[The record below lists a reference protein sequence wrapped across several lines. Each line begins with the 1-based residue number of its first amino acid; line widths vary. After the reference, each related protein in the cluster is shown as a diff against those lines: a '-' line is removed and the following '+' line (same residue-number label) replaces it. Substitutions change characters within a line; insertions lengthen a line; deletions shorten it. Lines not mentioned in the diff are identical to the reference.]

1 MMMRFKLSGGYVVL
15 RFVEIDHVII
25 KKKMRWL
32 ELACWHFC
40 YLTDKKT
47 GKWLPSVC
55 QLIITR
61 LGGYS
66 KLFIIPVGH
75 MGYHHY

>member
-1 MMMRFKLSGGYVVL
+1 
-15 RFVEIDHVII
+15 
-25 KKKMRWL
+25 MRWL

-61 LGGYS
+61 LGRYS

-75 MGYHHY
+75 MGYHHYWL